1 MMRVLAFSILA
12 RPNLVR
18 SASYLASLFIAR
30 NYNLIAYFRISPSGD
45 MRTTPA
51 PSIFLVADLFVWTIH
66 VFFWGL
72 FSFLRVSELCNE
84 IDEDLG
90 FSCNPGL
97 IFYVELVKL

>member
-30 NYNLIAYFRISPSGD
+30 NYNLIAYFRISPPGD

-51 PSIFLVADLFVWTIH
+51 PPIFLVADLFVWTVQ

-97 IFYVELVKL
+97 IFYVKLVKL